1 VSELS
6 SRATDGDRERAV
18 HALREHL
25 VEGRLTLDEFA
36 ERVEVALAAGTLGEL
51 SATAE
56 ALPAVPPPSGRRR
69 PSRITAGLFAHI
81 VRRGRLRLPKRA
93 IVLSGGSDIDLDLRD
108 AEITSGRTSITA
120 LLFFGNVDIYV
131 PEGIAV
137 DVSGLTVFGHRR
149 EWGRDAVQ
157 PDAPVLRVR
166 AAALFGTLDVWR
178 VPREVKGDYAEITRA
193 LQAGQRALPG

>member
-6 SRATDGDRERAV
+6 PRVSDGDRERAV
-18 HALREHL
+18 HVLREHL

-36 ERVEVALAAGTLGEL
+36 QRVEVAIRAGTVDEL

-56 ALPAVPPPSGRRR
+56 TLPAVRTPSGRRR
-69 PSRITAGLFAHI
+69 PSRITAGLFAHV

-93 IVLSGGSDIDLDLRD
+93 FVLSGFSDVDLDFRD
-108 AEITSGRTSITA
+108 AEITSGRTSVTA
-120 LLFFGNVDIYV
+120 AVLFGNVDLYV

-149 EWGRDAVQ
+149 EWGRDATQ

-166 AAALFGTLDVWR
+166 VVALFGTVDVWR
-178 VPREVKGDYAEITRA
+178 VPSELKGDYREIIRA
-193 LQAGQRALPG
+193 LRTAQRELRG

>member
-1 VSELS
+1 VNELS
-6 SRATDGDRERAV
+6 PRASDGDRERAV
-18 HALREHL
+18 HVLREHL

-36 ERVEVALAAGTLGEL
+36 QRVEAAFRAGTVDEL
-51 SATAE
+51 SATEE
-56 ALPAVPPPSGRRR
+56 ALPAARLPGGRRR
-69 PSRITAGLFAHI
+69 PSRITAGLFAHV

-93 IVLSGGSDIDLDLRD
+93 FVLSGFSDVDLDLRD

-120 LLFFGNVDIYV
+120 LVLFGNADVYV

-149 EWGRDAVQ
+149 EWGRDAIQ

-166 AAALFGTLDVWR
+166 VAALFGTVDVWR
-178 VPREVKGDYAEITRA
+178 VPSELKGRYQEIIRA
-193 LQAGQRALPG
+193 LRAAQRELRG